1 MMKLQYVMSG
11 LLVCVAL
18 TGCRTSV
25 NTVENADKSG
35 MPNFIQDRRVI
46 TDERMA
52 HKVNVTAINTASTDN
67 GFLRVQV
74 LLANHSNS
82 QQTVFHSLEWYDED
96 GMVVSSASG
105 GWTQQQ
111 FMPRETRAFTF
122 TAPNPRVK
130 DFVIKLM
137 ANPK

>member
-1 MMKLQYVMSG
+1 MRLQYGMIG
-11 LLVCVAL
+11 LLTCVAL

-35 MPNFIQDRRVI
+35 MPNFIQDRRVV

-52 HKVNVTAINTASTDN
+52 HRVNVTAINTMTTDA
-67 GFLRVQV
+67 GLLRVQV
-74 LLANHSNS
+74 LLANRSNS
-82 QQTVFHSLEWYDED
+82 QQTVFHSLEWYDDD
-96 GMVVSSASG
+96 GMAVSTASG

-111 FMPRETRAFTF
+111 FMARETRAFTF
-122 TAPNPRVK
+122 TAPNPRAK